1 MDELVAARRAG
12 PARDAGHALALEL
25 VARALLHAGELL
37 RRQPFG
43 DQRVAPVLQVAAQL
57 AYILGRLRQ
66 IVVGPVVGAAGALG
80 VVVQLRVVEV
90 EAGGLGVAAQLA
102 VLRERVV
109 EVAARGGAVNEGEQ
123 RAAAGRRAMR
133 THPNLAPVWVLGTL
147 SDL

>member
-1 MDELVAARRAG
+1 MDELVAARRPG

-25 VARALLHAGELL
+25 VGRALLHAGELL

-43 DQRVAPVLQVAAQL
+43 DQGVAPVLQVAAQL
-57 AYILGRLRQ
+57 ADVLGRLRQ

-109 EVAARGGAVNEGEQ
+109 EVAARGGRSTETGEH
-123 RAAAGRRAMR
+123 GSTGRAMR